1 MVADG
6 GSGTVLTIRV
16 VGETGST
23 NADLI
28 AAAATGAEEGLWLRA
43 ERQSAGRGRL
53 GRNWADGAGNLFAST
68 IVRLRPHDPPAHT
81 LTLVAAVALAEAV
94 AAFAPGIATIK
105 WPNDLMVGDAKL
117 SGILLERSGN
127 AVVIGFGVNLSSHPM
142 LPDRSTTSLAAEG
155 VSVGPDAL
163 LVKLCDRFAVWVARW
178 RMGDLSIV
186 RSTWEKMAHP
196 VGTSL
201 RVRLPDGREQS
212 GRFAGL
218 EVDGA
223 LRLIDQG
230 GKPVIVHAGD
240 VSA

>member
-1 MVADG
+1 M
-6 GSGTVLTIRV
+6 TVRV

-94 AAFAPGIATIK
+94 AAFAPGLATIK

-117 SGILLERSGN
+117 SGILLERSGT
-127 AVVIGFGVNLSSHPM
+127 AVVIGFGVNLSSHPI
-142 LPDRSTTSLAAEG
+142 LVDRPTTGLVAEG
-155 VSVGPDAL
+155 FNVEPDAL
-163 LVKLCDRFAVWVARW
+163 LTELRDRFAAWVALW
-178 RMGDLSIV
+178 RTGDPSIV
-186 RSTWEKMAHP
+186 RSAWETMAHP
-196 VGTSL
+196 VGTTL
-201 RVRLPDGREQS
+201 RVRLPDGCERS
-212 GRFAGL
+212 GRFDGL
-218 EVDGA
+218 EADGA
-223 LRLIDQG
+223 LRLIDEG

>member
-1 MVADG
+1 M
-6 GSGTVLTIRV
+6 TIRV